1 MKEGTTLQTSWAQP
15 SSSLRDSPLLSMG
28 ILEILLTSFLHYR
41 VFFSYE
47 NQVAKIKLTKFIF
60 ENFIH
65 LLRNTVFREV
75 K

>member
-1 MKEGTTLQTSWAQP
+1 MGFSF
-15 SSSLRDSPLLSMG
+15 LRMG

-47 NQVAKIKLTKFIF
+47 NQVVKINLTIFF

-65 LLRNTVFREV
+65 LLRNTVFKEV
-75 K
+75 KKQEDIESSALGTR